1 MLASRFFSLLYD
13 HRCAA
18 ACHHEH
24 RSALSYGF
32 VVEVDAY
39 DGVAAEALG
48 TLRHFAHGRVLSFAQ
63 YAFVGAAATAEE
75 VAQACH
81 EVFEN
86 IGADDGFA
94 GYYAAIFADGVP
106 FEGGCC

>member
-1 MLASRFFSLLYD
+1 MRGLSSSHLPAFDSHFPAFDSYLPVSDSHFPAFDSHLPVEWIIFQLCFSLLYD

-48 TLRHFAHGRVLSFAQ
+48 TLRHFAHG
-63 YAFVGAAATAEE
+63 
-75 VAQACH
+75 
-81 EVFEN
+81 
-86 IGADDGFA
+86 
-94 GYYAAIFADGVP
+94 
-106 FEGGCC
+106 

>member
-1 MLASRFFSLLYD
+1 MIVIFQLLIVIFQLLIAIFQLLLVISQLLIAIYQLLITIYQLCFSLLYN

-48 TLRHFAHGRVLSFAQ
+48 TLRHFAHG
-63 YAFVGAAATAEE
+63 
-75 VAQACH
+75 
-81 EVFEN
+81 
-86 IGADDGFA
+86 
-94 GYYAAIFADGVP
+94 
-106 FEGGCC
+106 

>member
-1 MLASRFFSLLYD
+1 MIVIFQLFIVISQLFIVIFQLLIVIYQLLIAIYQFLIVIFQLCFSLLYD

-48 TLRHFAHGRVLSFAQ
+48 TLRHFAHG
-63 YAFVGAAATAEE
+63 
-75 VAQACH
+75 
-81 EVFEN
+81 
-86 IGADDGFA
+86 
-94 GYYAAIFADGVP
+94 
-106 FEGGCC
+106 

>member
-1 MLASRFFSLLYD
+1 MYQLLIVIFQLLIVIFQLLIAIFQLLIVISQLLIAIYKFLIAIFQLCFSLLYD

-24 RSALSYGF
+24 RSALSYCF

-48 TLRHFAHGRVLSFAQ
+48 TLRHFAHG
-63 YAFVGAAATAEE
+63 
-75 VAQACH
+75 
-81 EVFEN
+81 
-86 IGADDGFA
+86 
-94 GYYAAIFADGVP
+94 
-106 FEGGCC
+106 